1 MAKLIKR
8 LLLIFVLAFL
18 LNAIWEHLHAGFY
31 QNYQGGLITETV
43 LTRAALFDASF
54 ITLVSWGFL
63 IFSPL
68 QKRLWLAFIVGL
80 VFALGLELFALKTG
94 RWAYNS
100 LMPIIP
106 IMKVGLSPTLQL
118 GLINYFLLKL
128 ALSRPVDQRLT

>member
-106 IMKVGLSPTLQL
+106 IMKVGLSSTLQL